1 MQNLPCHAALFAAVL
16 SAFCAGAALPAHA
29 QSTTTYDP
37 LLLDDAE
44 RIATVADALFDDPEA
59 PVLGN
64 PEGSITLVEFF
75 DYNCHFC
82 RRNLTSVENLVAGDD
97 RIRVILREWPIMGAD
112 SVAVARLSLASRAQG
127 RYAEF
132 HHGLMSQRGRANR
145 ALALRIARDIGLDID
160 RLEQD
165 AAQPWIDRHL
175 DQSLKMGRA
184 LDLRGTPSWII
195 GDRAIFGFMSR
206 GDLQEA
212 LDEARTDAL
221 TDTQARVE

>member
-1 MQNLPCHAALFAAVL
+1 MPKLPHHGAIVATVVVGLFAL
-16 SAFCAGAALPAHA
+16 CAGSSLPVHA
-29 QSTTTYDP
+29 NDQIRSEP
-37 LLLDDAE
+37 FLADDGE
-44 RIATVADALFDDPEA
+44 RIAQISDGLFRDPDA

-64 PEGSITLVEFF
+64 PDGDITLVEFF

-82 RRNLTSVENLVAGDD
+82 RRNLTSVENLVAEDD

-112 SVAVARLSLASRAQG
+112 SVEVARLSLASMKQG

-132 HHGLMSQRGRANR
+132 HHALMMQRGKINR
-145 ALALRIARDIGLDID
+145 ALALRTAREIGLDAD

-165 AAQPWIDRHL
+165 ATQPWVTRHME
-175 DQSLKMGRA
+175 QSLDMGKA

-195 GDRAIFGFMSR
+195 GDRVIFGFMSK

-212 LDEARTDAL
+212 LPESD
-221 TDTQARVE
+221 